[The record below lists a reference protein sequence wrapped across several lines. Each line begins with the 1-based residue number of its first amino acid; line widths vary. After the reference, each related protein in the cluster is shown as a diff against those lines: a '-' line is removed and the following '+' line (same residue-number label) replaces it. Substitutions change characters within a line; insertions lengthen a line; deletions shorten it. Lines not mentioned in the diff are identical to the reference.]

1 MRKDLQ
7 LVYNLRGCIER
18 SAKTS
23 VSLRKRGY
31 LFADAEVCDFEES
44 RWGYEDV
51 VGFDVSMENAIMMEV
66 FQSHCYL
73 NGQVDDLR
81 LVREGHGDIVE

>member
-31 LFADAEVCDFEES
+31 LLADAEVCDFEES